1 MIRKVTLTM
10 VGAAL
15 LAGLIALLSNSHT
28 LAQST
33 PPRAPLAPA
42 VDIGP
47 SFTYQGFLQQGGVA
61 VTGSCDFE
69 FRLYG
74 AATAGTQIG
83 TTQAIS
89 GQAIDQGRFT
99 VALNFGAGAI
109 DGQARWLQI
118 AVRCP
123 SGSGT
128 FTTLTPRQVL
138 TATPYALSLR
148 PGAVVAGTVAS
159 AGILNLTNNGSASGD
174 VGLKVTSA
182 PIGVQVDSASNIGV
196 QVNST
201 GSHGVQVSDA
211 GEMGVY
217 IEESGSYGVGVYSSA
232 DDGVSVYSA
241 GAPSANSPSSTK
253 DGFEVA
259 GAEGFGLYV
268 GRADVDG
275 VHILS
280 TGDDGIQI
288 GIGTVAPPY
297 GLFVPQPGTAYTTLL
312 PNTADSA
319 GEWALFTADN
329 ISAGNIS
336 SSAQTIMAVAASDLA
351 AGDVVSGA
359 GLADAIPG
367 SLNRLAQVRLAD
379 GAAGVIGV
387 VASRVELQPAPGKD
401 GLLIPHS
408 VAGPAKAGDY
418 VSLTVLGAVQ
428 VKAQAGSAIQPGQRV
443 TAGANGAA
451 RALQTRT
458 IEGMVVAEGAPT
470 LGVALQE
477 PADGVVWVFVSPQ

>member
-1 MIRKVTLTM
+1 MIRRYTFTM

-15 LAGLIALLSNSHT
+15 LAGVLVLLSNSHT
-28 LAQST
+28 IAQST
-33 PPRAPLAPA
+33 PSRAPLAPA

-47 SFTYQGFLQQGGVA
+47 SFTYQGFLEQGGVA

-74 AATAGTQIG
+74 VATAGTQIG

-123 SGSGT
+123 SGSGA

-159 AGILNLTNNGSASGD
+159 GGVLNLTNNSSASGD

-182 PIGVQVDSASNIGV
+182 PIGVQVDSARNIGV
-196 QVNST
+196 QVNSS
-201 GSHGVQVSDA
+201 GSHGVEVADA

-217 IEESGSYGVGVYSSA
+217 IEYAGSYGVGIYTSA

-241 GAPSANSPSSTK
+241 GTPSASSPSSTK

-268 GRADVDG
+268 GRADGDG
-275 VHILS
+275 VRIRS

-288 GIGTVAPPY
+288 GEDRVYPNY
-297 GLFVPQPGTAYTTLL
+297 GLYVPEPGTPNETLL
-312 PNTADSA
+312 PNTANTA
-319 GEWALFTADN
+319 GEWALYTADN
-329 ISAGNIS
+329 ISVGNIS
-336 SSAQTIMAVAASDLA
+336 ASAQTIVAVAASDLA
-351 AGDVVSGA
+351 AGDVVSAG
-359 GLADAIPG
+359 GLADALPG

-387 VASRVELQPAPGKD
+387 VASRVELQPAPGKN

-418 VSLTVLGAVQ
+418 VALTVLGAVQ
-428 VKAQAGSAIQPGQRV
+428 VKAQAGSAILPGQRV

-477 PADGVVWVFVSPQ
+477 PADGMVWVFVSPQ